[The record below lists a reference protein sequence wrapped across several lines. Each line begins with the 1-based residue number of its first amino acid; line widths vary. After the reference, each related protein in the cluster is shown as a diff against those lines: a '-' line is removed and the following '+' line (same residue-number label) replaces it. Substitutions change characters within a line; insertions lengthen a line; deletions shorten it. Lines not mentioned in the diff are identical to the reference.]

1 MSSSIKSP
9 VSFPFYCVHQASNSK
24 FLNRAER
31 LTESNKPIRQ
41 RLAEL
46 CGLFFFSEVALVLV
60 FSPVKYKQS
69 CLQPRGLTEC
79 WSSDGRQW
87 TLVLSTSAKLA
98 SLEPSSCSYVLHHQ
112 ASNLVTSQGICEETL
127 TSSDWTQSPQILKP

>member
-31 LTESNKPIRQ
+31 LTESNKSIRQ

-46 CGLFFFSEVALVLV
+46 CGLFLSVRLLWSWFSHQLNINNPAYNPEAL
-60 FSPVKYKQS
+60 
-69 CLQPRGLTEC
+69 R
-79 WSSDGRQW
+79 
-87 TLVLSTSAKLA
+87 SA
-98 SLEPSSCSYVLHHQ
+98 
-112 ASNLVTSQGICEETL
+112 G
-127 TSSDWTQSPQILKP
+127 PQVVDSGP